1 MPYVIGIGLA
11 VILLVF
17 LVGGALMIVAY
28 LTSVLAIPS
37 IAGMRMVQ
45 ALGLT
50 DPGWYVALHA
60 AVGAAAGFWAPLA
73 GRLFAGSPVRPLTKQ
88 EADRLREARRGSRR
102 GPLAKAVAGLWSR
115 LPGRGWVL
123 AVLIVI
129 LVIAVFNVIPWL
141 LEVLR
146 ILSRG

>member
-1 MPYVIGIGLA
+1 MPIVIGIALA
-11 VILLVF
+11 VFLLVF

-73 GRLFAGSPVRPLTKQ
+73 GRLFAGS
-88 EADRLREARRGSRR
+88 RR

-129 LVIAVFNVIPWL
+129 LVIALFNVIPWL